1 MPPTIMYRERI
12 ARWIRTRRSRAR
24 FNELGASVPTR
35 SSADCITIMSEF
47 EFSAHTGGPPLRPW
61 LSASTIETRKSQK
74 QKSENRCPTYCS
86 AYLFTQ
92 IETHNPGKCGP
103 RKLRCNPYASIA
115 NCAYYVHL
123 GGGPAGCFMLAR
135 HRSHCDGHGEK

>member
-47 EFSAHTGGPPLRPW
+47 EFSAHTMVWNGIG
-61 LSASTIETRKSQK
+61 SVEIVIEASPVAAF
-74 QKSENRCPTYCS
+74 N
-86 AYLFTQ
+86 AYRAF
-92 IETHNPGKCGP
+92 ESGDDGD
-103 RKLRCNPYASIA
+103 
-115 NCAYYVHL
+115 
-123 GGGPAGCFMLAR
+123 LATLLV
-135 HRSHCDGHGEK
+135 